1 MTPIDFYFDP
11 ISPYAY
17 LAFERL
23 PQALEG
29 CSYVV
34 NYRPV
39 LFAGMLKHWGQKG
52 PAEIGPK
59 RDWTMRQIAWIA
71 HRHGIGLQL
80 PAVHPFNPLALLR
93 LLVASVPAGAL
104 PNRHAVEAVFHHV
117 WRGGVD
123 PNEAGRL
130 QALAQSLPREQD
142 PDGEAVKQAL
152 RGATD
157 EAIARGVFGV
167 PTVAVEGR
175 LFWGVDALEMVAA
188 CLKGDAWF
196 EESHWQAAARPT
208 PGVVRR
214 S

>member
-34 NYRPV
+34 NYKPV

-52 PAEIGPK
+52 PAEIAPK
-59 RDWTMRQIAWIA
+59 RDWTMRQVTWLA
-71 HRHGIGLQL
+71 HRQGTPLQL
-80 PAVHPFNPLALLR
+80 PAQHPFNPLALLR
-93 LLVASVPAGAL
+93 LVIASAPAGAW
-104 PNRHAVEAVFHHV
+104 PNRRAVELVFRHV
-117 WRGGVD
+117 WIGGAD
-123 PNEAGRL
+123 ANEPARL
-130 QALAQSLPREQD
+130 QALQAALQLQQD
-142 PDGEAVKQAL
+142 PAADAVKQAL
-152 RGATD
+152 RSTTD

-167 PTVAVEGR
+167 PTIAVDQR

-188 CLKGDAWF
+188 CLKGDPWF
-196 EESHWQAAARPT
+196 EPAHWAEVATPT
-208 PGVVRR
+208 PGVVRG
-214 S
+214 